1 MNGICY
7 LLLVNNIKFFENEVE
22 NKILLFSN
30 YSNFIYPN
38 NRKVYNFEMSQIGF
52 SINMVSIGL
61 KWNLILGSPGVFNW
75 KGLPLLVK
83 KPIYGKIQFI
93 IPSTKNEKRIRENSY
108 FGK

>member
-30 YSNFIYPN
+30 YSNFIYSN